1 MEREDITMNPVF
13 KKWLLTLLTRLLFIV
28 IIANAIALALLWFL
42 PGEGVDYTKVRSIQP
57 TYHRYRI
64 AVMLEQGKA
73 GARGD
78 RGLISTS
85 PAKKISS
92 LLLTGLY
99 GSKKS
104 GFVVIAMKS
113 SPKKT
118 EVIATGES
126 FGGYTLV
133 GVNADNAVF
142 DRDGRSYTVYMENAG
157 KLPAFS
163 PSEDTS
169 AEESA
174 ARISRNDVLGYAKNI
189 ERIWQDISIVEVR
202 ENDRI
207 TGFKVTRI
215 KPDTPLA
222 NLGLKR
228 GDIIIKANNKQ
239 LKSYADALGIY
250 KEIDT
255 LRALELT
262 VLRNN
267 QEKEIVYEIY

>member
-1 MEREDITMNPVF
+1 MNPGF
-13 KKWLLTLLTRLLFIV
+13 KKWLLTLLLRLLFIV
-28 IIANAIALALLWFL
+28 IIANAVSLALLWFL
-42 PGEGVDYTKVRSIQP
+42 PGEGVDYTNVQSIQP
-57 TYHRYRI
+57 VYHRYRI
-64 AVMLEQGKA
+64 AGMLEQGKV
-73 GARGD
+73 GTRGD
-78 RGLISTS
+78 GGPASAST
-85 PAKKISS
+85 AKKITS
-92 LLLTGLY
+92 LVLTGLY

-104 GFVVIAMKS
+104 GFVVIALKS

-142 DRDGRSYTVYMENAG
+142 DRDGRTYTVYMENAG
-157 KLPAFS
+157 KLSAFS
-163 PSEDTS
+163 AVQETS
-169 AEESA
+169 AEEPA
-174 ARISRNDVLGYAKNI
+174 ARISRSDVLGYAKNI
-189 ERIWQDISIVEVR
+189 QKIWQDISLVEVK
-202 ENDRI
+202 ENGGI
-207 TGFKVTRI
+207 AGFKVTRI
-215 KPDTPLA
+215 KPNTPLA

-228 GDIIIKANNKQ
+228 GDIIIRANNQQ

-255 LRALELT
+255 LRVLELT